1 MWPQGECWSWGLR
14 SCHHHWHCHLCHSE
28 DRGSCAP
35 QYHIYVTLG
44 SLPAVSPLRCVFF
57 DVGVGITLLSH
68 TERNRGSERVSHLAE
83 VLKFAAGG
91 VSVSAPPELADAVT
105 PGTPPLKQH
114 HDRPQ
119 PRVIT

>member
-68 TERNRGSERVSHLAE
+68 TERNGGSERVSHLAE

-91 VSVSAPPELADAVT
+91 VSVSALQSLLMQSPRAHHPSSSITTVLS
-105 PGTPPLKQH
+105 PG
-114 HDRPQ
+114 
-119 PRVIT
+119 